1 MTSRQLADLM
11 VFAWLICWTGFCYAA
26 KDGSLAQ
33 DAMQFDW
40 WSILTAMGA
49 GLFGGAL
56 RTVLVLAAMS
66 TVLLDVLR
74 EARKDIA
81 FAAVGGIVIY
91 GVILLLQQFGLYEVP
106 RGARLLVI
114 ASAGFSRGAWF
125 KLVELG
131 AGDFV
136 LRLRTWMRGGQP
148 PQDPPPSAVIPL
160 DTK

>member
-1 MTSRQLADLM
+1 MANRRLAELLLL
-11 VFAWLICWTGFCYAA
+11 AWLVSWTGFCYAA
-26 KDGSLAQ
+26 NGTSLAQ
-33 DAMQFDW
+33 DALHFDW
-40 WSILTAMGA
+40 WSMLTAMCA

-56 RTVLVLAAMS
+56 RTVLVLAGRSAI
-66 TVLLDVLR
+66 LLDILR
-74 EARKDIA
+74 EARKDMA

-91 GVILLLQQFGLYEVP
+91 GAILMLNLFGLYEVP

-136 LRLRTWMRGGQP
+136 LRIRTWVRGGVP
-148 PQDPPPSAVIPL
+148 PKDPPPSSITPL
-160 DTK
+160 ETK

>member
-1 MTSRQLADLM
+1 MLTWLA
-11 VFAWLICWTGFCYAA
+11 CWTGFCYAA
-26 KDGSLAQ
+26 SGTSLAQ

-40 WSILTAMGA
+40 WSMLTAMCA

-56 RTVLVLAAMS
+56 RTVLVLAGKPI
-66 TVLLDVLR
+66 LLDILR

-91 GVILLLQQFGLYEVP
+91 GGILLLSLFGLYEVP

-136 LRLRTWMRGGQP
+136 LRFRTWVRGGVP
-148 PQDPPPSAVIPL
+148 PKDPPPSSITPL
-160 DTK
+160 